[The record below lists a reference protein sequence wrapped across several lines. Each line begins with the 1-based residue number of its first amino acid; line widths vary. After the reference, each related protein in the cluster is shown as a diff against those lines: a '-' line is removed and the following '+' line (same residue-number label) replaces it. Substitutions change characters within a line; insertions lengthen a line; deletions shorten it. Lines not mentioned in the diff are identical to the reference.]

1 MKDLDSR
8 LRTLARAEETPL
20 PEGFEARLG
29 ETLSALPERRRGGR
43 PLRTAIL
50 AACVCLALAG
60 TVLAVESGLFARVLR
75 PGDPEF
81 HNIQEDLPYELGYD
95 VAGNWVVTTP
105 AGAIPAEDFSPAVRD
120 LAAEAVEQYAW
131 TSAEDWQAAEDFVG
145 RELPRFPQL
154 AGQPGRTIYRSGE
167 DGADEALGSCLVEVF
182 TDGDGALT
190 NVSVRECVEMTGE
203 DQGLAVDVE
212 LLMATDA
219 WGREEFR
226 RDLTLSPRLLEVM
239 EQSDYPTAWGG
250 TAVILQAGDTACEAV
265 VDWHGSM
272 VSLAV
277 SGGSGARTLLQAL
290 LDGME

>member
-81 HNIQEDLPYELGYD
+81 HDIQEDLPYELGYD

-131 TSAEDWQAAEDFVG
+131 TSAEDWQAAEGFVG
-145 RELPRFPQL
+145 RELPRFPHL
-154 AGQPGRTIYRSGE
+154 AGQPGRIIYRSGE

-212 LLMATDA
+212 LLMATEA

>member
-1 MKDLDSR
+1 MNDLDTR
-8 LRTLARAEETPL
+8 LRSLARAEETPL
-20 PEGFEARLG
+20 PEGMEERLR
-29 ETLSALPERRRGGR
+29 ETLASLPEGGRAKR

-50 AACVCLALAG
+50 AACVCLALVG
-60 TVLAVESGLFARVLR
+60 TVLAVESGVFARTLR

-81 HNIQEDLPYELGYD
+81 HDIQEELPYELGYN

-105 AGAIPAEDFSPAVRD
+105 AGAIPAEDFSQAVRD
-120 LAAEAVEQYAW
+120 LAAEAEEQYAW
-131 TSAEDWQAAEDFVG
+131 TSAEDWQAAEGFVG
-145 RELPRFPQL
+145 REFPHFPQL

-167 DGADEALGSCLVEVF
+167 DGTDEALGSCLVEVF

-190 NVSVRECVEMTGE
+190 NVSVRECVEMTGD

-219 WGREEFR
+219 WTMKEFR
-226 RDLTLSPRLLEVM
+226 RDLTLSPGLMEVM

-250 TAVILQAGDTACEAV
+250 TAVILQEGDNACEAV

>member
-81 HNIQEDLPYELGYD
+81 HDIQEDLPYELGYD

-120 LAAEAVEQYAW
+120 LAAEAVEQY
-131 TSAEDWQAAEDFVG
+131 
-145 RELPRFPQL
+145 R
-154 AGQPGRTIYRSGE
+154 
-167 DGADEALGSCLVEVF
+167 
-182 TDGDGALT
+182 
-190 NVSVRECVEMTGE
+190 
-203 DQGLAVDVE
+203 
-212 LLMATDA
+212 
-219 WGREEFR
+219 
-226 RDLTLSPRLLEVM
+226 
-239 EQSDYPTAWGG
+239 
-250 TAVILQAGDTACEAV
+250 
-265 VDWHGSM
+265 
-272 VSLAV
+272 
-277 SGGSGARTLLQAL
+277 
-290 LDGME
+290 

>member
-1 MKDLDSR
+1 MKELDSR
-8 LRTLARAEETPL
+8 LRTLAQAEETPL
-20 PEGFEARLG
+20 PEGFEVRLE

-81 HNIQEDLPYELGYD
+81 HDIREDLPYELSYD

-105 AGAIPAEDFSPAVRD
+105 AGAIPAEDFSQAVRD

-145 RELPRFPQL
+145 RELPRFPRL
-154 AGQPGRTIYRSGE
+154 AGQPGRTIYRSGA

-182 TDGDGALT
+182 TDWDGALT
-190 NVSVRECVEMTGE
+190 NVSVRECVEMTGD

-219 WGREEFR
+219 WTMKEFR
-226 RDLTLSPRLLEVM
+226 RDLTLSPGLLEAM

-250 TAVILQAGDTACEAV
+250 TAVILREGDAACEAV
-265 VDWHGSM
+265 VDWHGGM

-277 SGGSGARTLLQAL
+277 SGGSGALALLEAL